1 MRSFSEIL
9 KHIEQ
14 REAVVLTSH
23 EVCDLVSTGQKEM
36 LMDVDVV
43 TTATRAVMS
52 GTYAILSFHV
62 AEPGS
67 FRSASSIELNGI
79 PGFVGPCPNE
89 NLGIVD
95 LIIYGTSHGISE
107 PDYEG
112 GHLFRDLVER
122 KPVHIEMKTNDGKL
136 LVTEVTLDDMP
147 HADLFG
153 SRHAFKNYSAFVNP
167 SDKPI
172 DTIFHV
178 RPFESECQSAT
189 FSGCGQINPIKND
202 PFLETIGVGTRILLN
217 GAEGFVLGKGTR
229 SSLDRPNLA
238 GFADMHKM
246 DPEYMGGFMTSAGPE
261 CICSWAVPIP
271 VTSPSILEEIARLD
285 QEIPLPVMDVISRKC
300 IFTADYGQVW
310 NGTDLKVE
318 FFSEEC
324 LRCTRCRVEPICPL
338 GAVNSQGES
347 TNRDEQ
353 RCFNCGACTAEC
365 LGGAFRCN
373 LGSIRIF
380 DKDIPVSLRQS
391 DRLRAQKLAEELK
404 ERILD
409 DSFKIAPP
417 VERISF

>member
-9 KHIEQ
+9 KRIE
-14 REAVVLTSH
+14 RKEAVVLTSK
-23 EVCDLVSTGQKEM
+23 EVCDLVSSDQKEK
-36 LMDVDVV
+36 LLEVDVV
-43 TTATRAVMS
+43 TSATRAIMS

-67 FRSASSIELNGI
+67 FRSANSVELNGI

-95 LIIYGTSHGISE
+95 LIIYGTSHALSQPNYG
-107 PDYEG
+107 G
-112 GHLFRDLVER
+112 GHLFRDLVEQ
-122 KPVHIEMKTNDGKL
+122 KSVHIEVRTNENKL
-136 LVTEVTLDDMP
+136 LAKEITLDDMP
-147 HADLFG
+147 HANLFG
-153 SRHAFKNYSAFVNP
+153 SRHAFKNYSAFVNS

-178 RPFESECQSAT
+178 RPFEPECQSAT

-202 PFLETIGVGTRILLN
+202 PYLETIGVGTRILLN

-229 SSLDRPNLA
+229 SSLDKPNLA

-246 DPEYMGGFMTSAGPE
+246 NPEYMGGFMTSAGPE

-271 VTSPSILEEIARLD
+271 VINPSILEEIARLD

-300 IFTADYGQVW
+300 LSIADYGQVW
-310 NGTDLKVE
+310 NGANLKVE
-318 FFSEEC
+318 FSSEDC
-324 LRCTRCRVEPICPL
+324 LKCTQCRVERICPL
-338 GAVNSQGES
+338 GAVDSQGES
-347 TNRDEQ
+347 TERDEQ
-353 RCFNCGACTAEC
+353 KCFNCGACITEC
-365 LGGAFRCN
+365 TGGAFRCN

-380 DKDIPVSLRQS
+380 DKYIPVNLRQS
-391 DRLRAQKLAEELK
+391 DRLRANKLAEDLK
-404 ERILD
+404 EKILD
-409 DSFKIAPP
+409 GSFKIAPS